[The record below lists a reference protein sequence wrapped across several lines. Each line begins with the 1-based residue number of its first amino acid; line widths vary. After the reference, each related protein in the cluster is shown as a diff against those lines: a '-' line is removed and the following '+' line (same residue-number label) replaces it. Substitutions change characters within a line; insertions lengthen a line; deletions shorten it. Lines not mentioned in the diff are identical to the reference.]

1 MPTFHNSE
9 FPQHSTLCKYTFY
22 YSSPIPG
29 EHNFDS
35 KSQAFTWQAATS
47 TADKMRFKVY
57 HTSLVS
63 TPLCVLVTQS
73 CPTLCNPW
81 TIACQ
86 IPLSMKFSRQEY
98 RNVLPFPSLGNLPN
112 PGIGPGSPELQA
124 DALPSELLEKPPLDL
139 LDPLDLLLLI
149 FEKYRRWNLC
159 NRPCHQLLK
168 LQRYYVTL

>member
-9 FPQHSTLCKYTFY
+9 LPQHSTLCKYTFY
-22 YSSPIPG
+22 CNSPIPG

-63 TPLCVLVTQS
+63 TPPVCVSYSVMSHSLQ
-73 CPTLCNPW
+73 PMD
-81 TIACQ
+81 CQ

-98 RNVLPFPSLGNLPN
+98 WNALPFPSLGNLPN

-124 DALPSELLEKPPLDL
+124 DALPSELLEKPPTRSSRS
-139 LDPLDLLLLI
+139 PRSSFI
-149 FEKYRRWNLC
+149 NF
-159 NRPCHQLLK
+159 
-168 LQRYYVTL
+168 

>member
-98 RNVLPFPSLGNLPN
+98 WNVLPFPSLGNLPN

-124 DALPSELLEKPPLDL
+124 DALPSELLEKPPTRSSRS
-139 LDPLDLLLLI
+139 PRSSFI
-149 FEKYRRWNLC
+149 NF
-159 NRPCHQLLK
+159 
-168 LQRYYVTL
+168 